1 MTRRRVYLSNYNNHF
16 YHISDGKSKN
26 KTEEK
31 PVQRFN
37 SNPTNCDDI
46 GKLGHTLNGFYI
58 VNGSDSRGRFVVT
71 FDQFQLQQTGSKKRK
86 GKDSCYKFIEFT
98 KLSQ

>member
-1 MTRRRVYLSNYNNHF
+1 MTRRRVYISNYNNHF

-37 SNPTNCDDI
+37 SNPANCDDL
-46 GKLGHTLNGFYI
+46 GKLGYTLNGFYI
-58 VNGSDSRGRFVVT
+58 VNGISGSLGRFVVT
-71 FDQFQLQQTGSKKRK
+71 FCQFQLQLTGAKKRK
-86 GKDSCYKFIEFT
+86 GRDN
-98 KLSQ
+98 